1 MSGLLIAITVIF
13 FAAGIAFGVI
23 TTLAVSAVRTD
34 RRVRP
39 GHGSEFEPQDEAEY
53 EGGAP
58 GEPAAGSGWDAA
70 ARDDRPRWPAG
81 TDTAFRDRWPLT
93 GARTGS
99 PTRR

>member
-34 RRVRP
+34 RRVRA
-39 GHGSEFEPQDEAEY
+39 GHGSEFEAEY
-53 EGGAP
+53 EGGAR
-58 GEPAAGSGWDAA
+58 GESAAGSGWDAA

-81 TDTAFRDRWPLT
+81 ADTVFRDRWP
-93 GARTGS
+93 
-99 PTRR
+99 